1 MRFSVDPAVIRVL
14 TSDGF
19 YLTVEG
25 SGFGRLRCYA
35 TDNRN
40 NARACWVWGAFR
52 EKFLLSN
59 PLESTTSIVVEGLGF
74 GGNHRVVVPLEV
86 AARLHGPTMF
96 RRRVVL
102 PSLRKPR
109 WQRVSPG
116 NVSAG
121 LKVRWRQFLLERT

>member
-35 TDNRN
+35 EGNRGS
-40 NARACWVWGAFR
+40 ASVRWVWGAFR

-59 PLESTTSIVVEGLGF
+59 PSESITSVIVEGLGF
-74 GGNHRVVVPLEV
+74 GSSHRVVVPFEV
-86 AARLHGPTMF
+86 TARLREPSVI

-109 WQRVSPG
+109 WHRVSPG
-116 NVSAG
+116 NVSAR
-121 LKVRWRQFLLERT
+121 LTAHWHAFLFERT